1 MGKINYVMIKS
12 SLNIE
17 DYHNYENY
25 KHSYTSNKKLGG
37 ELILQVFMKLI

>member
-1 MGKINYVMIKS
+1 MGKINHVMIKS

-25 KHSYTSNKKLGG
+25 KHSYTSNKNWVA